1 MWYGDPL
8 IRNRMDFVKEE
19 RSVASFCRAVSCV
32 QLPPDPSFTIKRYGS
47 ADQVSQ
53 GRPHPALGLLQR
65 LTVQQKDIMWTNGF
79 AKSQ

>member
-32 QLPPDPSFTIKRYGS
+32 QLPPDNPSFTIKRYGN

-53 GRPHPALGLLQR
+53 GRPHPTLRLLQ
-65 LTVQQKDIMWTNGF
+65 
-79 AKSQ
+79 A